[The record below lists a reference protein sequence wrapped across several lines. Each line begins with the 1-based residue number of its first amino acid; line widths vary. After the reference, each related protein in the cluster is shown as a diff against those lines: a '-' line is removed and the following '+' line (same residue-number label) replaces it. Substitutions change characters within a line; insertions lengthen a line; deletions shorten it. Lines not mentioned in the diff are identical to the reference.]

1 MSVSPSNSTHGNV
14 PQWATPTLTLSL
26 AILYATL
33 VVGALDALDGVIFF
47 GLHGQNPIQVLQF
60 IASGVLGASAFSGGL
75 AAAGVGVLVHFAI
88 TAFVVAIFIL
98 ASQRMPVLRSQWQ
111 IFGLVYGAAV
121 WAVMNLIVLPHTAV
135 APRSI
140 TTAAALNGIIG
151 HAMFVG
157 LPSAFFASRVRAA

>member
-14 PQWATPTLTLSL
+14 PQWATPTLTLSR

-75 AAAGVGVLVHFAI
+75 AI